1 MPFSKS
7 TADGGRASPWTL
19 CVEKVQ
25 LWYLQYKILF
35 AVNVLFP
42 GEAVVFNTLFLLITG
57 LVLYTVGYQ
66 FLVAVNWI
74 RQMGTTGILQRANF
88 QASPA

>member
-1 MPFSKS
+1 MHSANSK
-7 TADGGRASPWTL
+7 ADGGRASLWTL
-19 CVEKVQ
+19 CVERVQ

-57 LVLYTVGYQ
+57 LVLYTIGYQ
-66 FLVAVNWI
+66 LLVAVNWI
-74 RQMGTTGILQRANF
+74 RQMGTIEILQRANI
-88 QASPA
+88 QASRA